1 MSYVHLNNTHKPTTF
16 TTHTLKT
23 RKTSTGNIIQ
33 MYYSVVAHSILFSEW
48 QMHTER
54 EWAKHHYLLRIIRL
68 SKVVLLV
75 QTLNH
80 TDVSLI
86 NS

>member
-1 MSYVHLNNTHKPTTF
+1 
-16 TTHTLKT
+16 
-23 RKTSTGNIIQ
+23 

-54 EWAKHHYLLRIIRL
+54 EWEKHHYLLRIIRL